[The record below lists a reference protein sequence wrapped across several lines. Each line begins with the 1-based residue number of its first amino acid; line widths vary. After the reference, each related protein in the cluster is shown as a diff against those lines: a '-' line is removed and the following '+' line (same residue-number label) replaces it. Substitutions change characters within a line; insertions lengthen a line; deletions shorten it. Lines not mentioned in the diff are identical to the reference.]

1 VTSSEIRYF
10 TSSKHLQTGNE
21 KNGPVIGKGTGNT
34 VDCILLDITPRE
46 TVILDSGTILEIEH
60 ETAVRLGYGNDN
72 PDNTL
77 L

>member
-1 VTSSEIRYF
+1 VASSEIRYF

-21 KNGPVIGKGTGNT
+21 KNGPVVGKGSGNT
-34 VDCILLDITPRE
+34 VDCVLLDIAPRE

-60 ETAVRLGYGNDN
+60 KTAVRLGHGNDD
-72 PDNTL
+72 PDDIL